1 LKDTEVR
8 LEMAAEVKLE
18 TAAVT
23 YEEEKLVRFP
33 LAAAKCGEA
42 HVGESGK

>member
-1 LKDTEVR
+1 M

-33 LAAAKCGEA
+33 LAVAKCGDA
-42 HVGESGK
+42 YVSESEKYRSPAA